1 MKILGGIASLPIIG
15 RFFDVAKESKVVKQ
29 LFTEVQQ
36 LKNTTTEMPEWF
48 PTFLNKF
55 RKEGKAENVFKQEKV
70 EVTKAEYDKAIAEG
84 KGENYFR
91 DDARTPEYKASNPD
105 HMDYGKLVDT
115 DEVIYT
121 KYTNEKFPGVQVDD
135 MDGNVDVLFEN
146 DYSQPVSINYT
157 APGAKGPET
166 GRADIYVMGEAKKEL
181 KLKGDF
187 VANDVRHM
195 QQILMEVMIQR
206 ISSLIHSMI

>member
-84 KGENYFR
+84 KR
-91 DDARTPEYKASNPD
+91 
-105 HMDYGKLVDT
+105 
-115 DEVIYT
+115 
-121 KYTNEKFPGVQVDD
+121 
-135 MDGNVDVLFEN
+135 
-146 DYSQPVSINYT
+146 
-157 APGAKGPET
+157 
-166 GRADIYVMGEAKKEL
+166 
-181 KLKGDF
+181 
-187 VANDVRHM
+187 
-195 QQILMEVMIQR
+195 
-206 ISSLIHSMI
+206 